1 MEFVQDAVRGGILII
16 TTSALAALITQAF
29 TILRQLTAYAE
40 IAANPKA
47 ILIAMASALL
57 ATPVNT
63 FGNNSALTTMPD
75 HLTVTDFLWRFF
87 IANFRKILR
96 FYFATSQLPKTQQ
109 TSEGRNRLPKDIFV
123 SLKSFSVLC
132 ANIGIWLPEW
142 K

>member
-16 TTSALAALITQAF
+16 TTSALAVPITQAS
-29 TILRQLTAYAE
+29 TILRRLTAYAE

-63 FGNNSALTTMPD
+63 FGNNSAPTAMPD

-96 FYFATSQLPKTQQ
+96 FFFATSQLPKT
-109 TSEGRNRLPKDIFV
+109 
-123 SLKSFSVLC
+123 
-132 ANIGIWLPEW
+132 
-142 K
+142 